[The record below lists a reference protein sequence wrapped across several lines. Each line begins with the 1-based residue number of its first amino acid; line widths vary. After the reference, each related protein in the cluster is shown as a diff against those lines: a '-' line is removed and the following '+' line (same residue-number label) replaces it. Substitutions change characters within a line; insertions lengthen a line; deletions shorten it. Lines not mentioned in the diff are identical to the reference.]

1 MEIKTKFNVGDI
13 AYTIY
18 DNRLYQVKIESVKT
32 FTIDEYQS
40 ITYNVMVTD
49 DMEGNITLDTEISE
63 NRLFKDIQTVFHD
76 LENCMYEFDETKTR
90 PF

>member
-1 MEIKTKFNVGDI
+1 MEIKTEFNVGDI

-18 DNRLYQVKIESVKT
+18 NNRLYQVKIDSVNT

-40 ITYNVMVTD
+40 ITYKVMVTD
-49 DMEGNITLDTEISE
+49 DMNGNIILDTEITE
-63 NRLFKDIQTVFHD
+63 NRLFKDIQTCLKD
-76 LENCMYEFDETKTR
+76 LENCMYKFDETKTI